1 MRTVGLRRH
10 SLAVLLFVSAACLVP
25 VTSVQAAATWLPP
38 QTITSPSSAVS
49 SVAAGSDASGG
60 VAAAWVRSTGSEN
73 VVEVATR
80 PAGGGFTVQTLQSGT
95 GSASNVVLAVNGKGD
110 AIMAWRRFGVKSEIW
125 VSTRAAGGSFGPPQ
139 AIASVPGKE
148 ALEPS
153 VAINELGMV
162 SVVWY
167 LVNSDTNN
175 LQTIYGAFRSPGGGF
190 VSTPISS
197 SDTWNQSP
205 RVVLDE
211 TGKATVVWSYWDG
224 SINIARVRIRDAN
237 GTFGVQ
243 RDLSASTPTGYPM
256 FATVGL
262 DKSGNAVAVWSHFDG
277 SVYDVEGASRQ
288 AAADTWTPLPA
299 FGASASA
306 SFGQEP
312 VVAVDPS
319 GNAVAIWQAANSTI
333 NSASRA
339 PGGSFGTAQTGI
351 SAPTSI
357 APRVVLDPSGN
368 AVAVWQRFD
377 PNGRVEAAQRPAGGQ
392 FGGVKTLSTQINA
405 GAPALSMDSL
415 GNAFAVWSLADPAA
429 PASADS
435 VVQFAALDSSAP
447 DLTSLSAPASAIAGV
462 PSSFSVAA
470 TDVWSPVSVSWD
482 FGDGQ
487 SAGGPSVSHVYTA
500 PGARTVTVK
509 ATDAVGNERTATRT
523 IEVSSPATA
532 KLRRLRARLSS
543 SFKPHGKFTTVKKL
557 QLNVP
562 SGSTVA
568 AICKAGKK
576 KCAGKAKKKFTKKKA
591 SGKVSLSPYVGRD
604 FKAGTTITITV
615 SKPGFIGE
623 VTVLKMR
630 RGKAPRLTTKCLPP
644 GAKAPVAC

>member
-1 MRTVGLRRH
+1 M
-10 SLAVLLFVSAACLVP
+10 AFLFVSAAWLAAA
-25 VTSVQAAATWLPP
+25 TSAQAAATWLPP
-38 QTITSPSSAVS
+38 QTITSP
-49 SVAAGSDASGG
+49 AAGVTSVVASSDAAGG
-60 VAAAWVRSTGSEN
+60 VAAAWVRNTGSED
-73 VVEVATR
+73 VVEVASR
-80 PAGGGFTVQTLQSGT
+80 PAGGGFTVQSLQNGT
-95 GSASNVVLAVNGKGD
+95 GTASNVVMAVNGKGD
-110 AIMAWRRFGVKSEIW
+110 AIVAWRRFGVQSEIW
-125 VSTRAAGGSFGPPQ
+125 VSTRSAGGSFGPAQ
-139 AIASVPGKE
+139 AIASVPGKN

-167 LVNSDTNN
+167 LANSDTDN
-175 LQTIYGAFRSPGGGF
+175 LQTVYGAFRSPGGGF

-197 SDTWNQSP
+197 TDAWNQSP

-211 TGKATVVWSYWDG
+211 TGKATIVWSYWNG
-224 SINIARVRIRDAN
+224 SSTNIARVRIRDAN

-243 RDLSASTPTGYPM
+243 RDLSAGAPTGHPM

-262 DKSGNAVAVWSHFDG
+262 DQGGNAVAVWSHFDG
-277 SVYDVEGASRQ
+277 LVYDVEGASRQ
-288 AAADTWTPLPA
+288 AASDTWTSLPP
-299 FGASASA
+299 FGESASA

-319 GNAVAIWQAANSTI
+319 GNAVAIWRAANSTI
-333 NSASRA
+333 NAASRS

-351 SAPTSI
+351 SAPISN

-368 AVAVWQRFD
+368 AVAVWQRLD
-377 PNGRVEAAQRPAGGQ
+377 PNGRIEAAQRPAGGQ
-392 FGGVKTLSTQINA
+392 FGGVKTLSTQVN
-405 GAPALSMDSL
+405 GGLPELSMDNL
-415 GNAFAVWSLADPAA
+415 GNAFAVWPLTDPGA
-429 PASADS
+429 PANADS

-447 DLTSLSAPASAIAGV
+447 DLASLSVPAGAVAGV
-462 PSSFSVAA
+462 SSSFSVAA

-487 SAGGPSVSHVYTA
+487 SAGGPTVSHVYTA
-500 PGARTVTVK
+500 PGTRTVTVK

-523 IEVSSPATA
+523 IEVSSPPIA
-532 KLRRLRARLSS
+532 KLLRLRAKLSS

-568 AICKAGKK
+568 ATCKAGKK
-576 KCAGKAKKKFTKKKA
+576 KCAGKAKKKFTKKKT
-591 SGKVSLSPYVGRD
+591 SGKVSLSPYVGRE

-615 SKPGFIGE
+615 TKPGFIGE
-623 VTVLKMR
+623 VTALKMR
-630 RGKAPRLTTKCLPP
+630 KGKAPRLTTKCLPP